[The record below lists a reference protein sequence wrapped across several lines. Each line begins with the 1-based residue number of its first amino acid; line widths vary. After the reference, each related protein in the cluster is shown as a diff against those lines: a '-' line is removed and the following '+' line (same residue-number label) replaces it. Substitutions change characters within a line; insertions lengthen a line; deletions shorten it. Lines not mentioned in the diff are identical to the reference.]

1 MGFAASVFAAG
12 LSGLKKELTHPKN
25 PLKQLSKMI
34 SNIIMSQPPPNSHP
48 LHRQFYQY
56 KTLYF

>member
-25 PLKQLSKMI
+25 LLKQL
-34 SNIIMSQPPPNSHP
+34 
-48 LHRQFYQY
+48 Y
-56 KTLYF
+56 KGLKESTT